1 MSAKTKKVFTIIQTV
16 LVWALVGIA
25 LTMLA
30 FTLIWTR
37 VLDRTDTSFFGYRMY
52 IVNSD
57 SMKKTDFDAGDL
69 IFVKEV
75 DPASLNTDDI
85 ITFISQDRDSFGKTI
100 THKIR
105 SRTIDAE
112 GNPGFITFGTTTDK
126 NDDSIVT
133 YPYVLGKYQ
142 GHISNAG
149 VFFSFLKSTEGYFI
163 CIFLPF
169 MLILLYEGVR
179 FFNLF
184 RKYRSEQLDEMQKER
199 DQIEKDRATNEKMY
213 EELMALKAQLES
225 ETNSKSLENSEDE
238 R

>member
-1 MSAKTKKVFTIIQTV
+1 LSAKTKKVFTIIQTV

-225 ETNSKSLENSEDE
+225 ETNSKSIENSEDE

>member
-142 GHISNAG
+142 GHIPNAG
-149 VFFSFLKSTEGYFI
+149 VFFCFLKSTEGYFI

>member
-1 MSAKTKKVFTIIQTV
+1 
-16 LVWALVGIA
+16 
-25 LTMLA
+25 
-30 FTLIWTR
+30 
-37 VLDRTDTSFFGYRMY
+37 MY